1 MLGSSRPVTRR
12 PEIREA
18 PCTTTLRSSNH
29 DIPTAISS
37 STSWVSVVPL
47 AAAVFAIAQ
56 ESWTWLALYL
66 GWLLVHM
73 VVVYRVLCTHC
84 PHYGAEDG
92 VTSCHF
98 IAKVPMLFKRREGPL
113 KPVSMVVLMLMLS
126 FSSLAPVPWLLRH
139 PDLMVLYFL
148 SLGVLFATMMKYECT
163 RCKNFNCPKNQVPKD
178 LRSTLPTVE

>member
-1 MLGSSRPVTRR
+1 MHDNAPILKSRHTHGDF
-12 PEIREA
+12 
-18 PCTTTLRSSNH
+18 LFYKL
-29 DIPTAISS
+29 
-37 STSWVSVVPL
+37 VSVVPL

-113 KPVSMVVLMLMLS
+113 KPVSMGVLMLMLS

-163 RCKNFNCPKNQVPKD
+163 RCRNFNCPKNQVPKE